1 MKNLLLILAV
11 SVLLTGC
18 GTTKT
23 VSPTQLAEPLGKGK
37 ARLIIERDNSLLY
50 LAAAAD
56 VSVNGAKAASLGRGG
71 SVMRDV
77 PAHPS
82 VVSVTTA
89 GAFGNFT
96 LLLDPAAG
104 KTYRLIVSPN
114 GDQLLLGSAFGI
126 VGDAVRASI
135 SENTG
140 YFQIELKP

>member
-1 MKNLLLILAV
+1 
-11 SVLLTGC
+11 
-18 GTTKT
+18 
-23 VSPTQLAEPLGKGK
+23 
-37 ARLIIERDNSLLY
+37 
-50 LAAAAD
+50 
-56 VSVNGAKAASLGRGG
+56 
-71 SVMRDV
+71 MRDV